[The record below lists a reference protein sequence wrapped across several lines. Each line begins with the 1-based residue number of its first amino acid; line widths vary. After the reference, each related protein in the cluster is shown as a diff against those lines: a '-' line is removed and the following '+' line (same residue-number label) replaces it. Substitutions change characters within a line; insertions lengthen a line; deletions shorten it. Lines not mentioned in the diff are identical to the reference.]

1 VIREVGVEHGEFV
14 SWLSG
19 IGKLSLLQR
28 RQALEA
34 LSEAAGTAEGVG
46 SGSSGLA
53 EMKVQEPGASRAR
66 VARDKAGSEPRVRAD
81 ALGEISHGK
90 VERMGCPHCA
100 ERDIVAW
107 GRANGLAR
115 YRCKSCRRTFN
126 ALTKTPMARL
136 RKKEQWPD
144 HAQAML
150 EGMSLAKVAERCG
163 VHPTTA
169 FRWRHRFLGSAALD
183 KPKTLTGIVEADET
197 FILESFKGRRSDLP
211 RQPRKRGGKAKH
223 PGLFFENIPI
233 LVARDREGA
242 TVDAVLPNVDS
253 ASIAAVLGGL
263 VTPANRFVCDGGKAI
278 VAFARR
284 ANIPVHVVPAPGKPI
299 PEAPDIHINNV
310 NAYHS
315 RLKEWMRRF
324 HGVATKNLPNYLG
337 WRRALEAWGDQA
349 NPQNWILG
357 AIGMGPYQQ
366 QTL

>member
-1 VIREVGVEHGEFV
+1 MEHAEFMG
-14 SWLSG
+14 WLSG
-19 IGKLSLLQR
+19 IGKLSLAQR

-34 LSEAAGTAEGVG
+34 LTEAAGVAEGVG
-46 SGSSGLA
+46 SISGGSA
-53 EMKVQEPGASRAR
+53 ETEAREPGASRAK
-66 VARDKAGSEPRVRAD
+66 VARGEARSERRVGED
-81 ALGEISHGK
+81 ALGEIGPGK
-90 VERMGCPHCA
+90 VERRGCPHCTG
-100 ERDIVAW
+100 RDIVAW

-115 YRCKSCRRTFN
+115 YRCKSCGRTFN
-126 ALTKTPMARL
+126 ALTKTPMAQL
-136 RKKEQWPD
+136 RKKERWLD

-150 EGMSLAKVAERCG
+150 EGMSLEKAAERCG

-169 FRWRHRFLGSAALD
+169 FRWRHRFLGSPALD

-197 FILESFKGRRSDLP
+197 FILESFKGRRSGLP
-211 RQPRKRGGKAKH
+211 RRPRKRGGKAKH

-242 TVDAVLPNVDS
+242 TVDAVLPNVDR
-253 ASIAAVLGGL
+253 ASIAAVLDGV

-284 ANIPVHVVPAPGKPI
+284 ANIPVHVVPAPGKPR

-310 NAYHS
+310 NAYHG

-366 QTL
+366 LTL